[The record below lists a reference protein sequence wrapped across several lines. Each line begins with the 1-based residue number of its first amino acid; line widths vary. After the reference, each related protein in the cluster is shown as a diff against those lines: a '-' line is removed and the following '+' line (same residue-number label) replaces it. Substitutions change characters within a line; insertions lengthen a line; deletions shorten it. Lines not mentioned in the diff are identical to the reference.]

1 MQLDC
6 QEQRE
11 AEEHG
16 TRASERATGPASH
29 DDPAR
34 VLRGGRLTRPP
45 AGKRLTRDKGA
56 GRSKEAPVTCW
67 GPGAEAMSG
76 GQSWSPEV
84 SSRAP

>member
-16 TRASERATGPASH
+16 TRVSERATGPASH

-34 VLRGGRLTRPP
+34 VLRGG
-45 AGKRLTRDKGA
+45 
-56 GRSKEAPVTCW
+56 
-67 GPGAEAMSG
+67 
-76 GQSWSPEV
+76 
-84 SSRAP
+84 